1 MVRVTGVGDQDLEF
15 LVGRMAQELPS
26 HHGPV
31 PGPVPFTGIGRMDGH
46 EALST
51 ADEFLEGLALL
62 VALAL
67 SAPVL
72 AQDKITLRMSTPASE
87 TDQRSVALAEVFAPA
102 VADFAVYE
110 PHWNSSLFK
119 QGTELEA
126 IARGNLEMA
135 LASAQELAVFF
146 PEFSIFATGY
156 VHRDA
161 AHQVAVFNDPLMDPF
176 KKKVEDELNMKLLSV
191 MYFGA
196 RHVNLRTDKKVM
208 TPEDLAGVNL
218 RMPGTDA
225 WQFLGKALGAS
236 PTPMAFAEV
245 YTGLQTGAI
254 DGQDNPLP
262 TVVDKKFYEVTKQII
277 LTSHLV
283 DLNYIAI
290 SKKVWDKMTPEQQ
303 ATVQAAAD
311 AAAIRI
317 ENLSLA
323 GDMGRSPFY
332 KNPYRYMLRV
342 RREYS
347 RSGSRFFSG
356 AGESEDVAVDWGEP
370 PQPEIPFI
378 FDTDMRAA
386 VRRMVTHGAGPKT
399 RARFVRLMV
408 RECSGEQI
416 PHATAMEMLKQ
427 EGFYPFKRRGPI
439 PNRYCGAIDP
449 LTGGFLGIPS
459 PENRKSSSGYY
470 GFRKNG

>member
-1 MVRVTGVGDQDLEF
+1 MKTLPSRRIF
-15 LVGRMAQELPS
+15 MSALVAVALVCGFAGQGLAADKIKLRMAGSGSP
-26 HHGPV
+26 
-31 PGPVPFTGIGRMDGH
+31 TGTRAI
-46 EALST
+46 AL
-51 ADEFLEGLALL
+51 DE
-62 VALAL
+62 
-67 SAPVL
+67 
-72 AQDKITLRMSTPASE
+72 Q
-87 TDQRSVALAEVFAPA
+87 FAPA
-102 VADFAVYE
+102 VAEFADYE
-110 PHWNSSLFK
+110 AHWNSSLFK

-196 RHVNLRTDKKVM
+196 RQVNLRTDKEVM

-262 TVVDKKFYEVTKQII
+262 TVVDAKFYEVTKQIV

-283 DLNYIAI
+283 DLNYIAL
-290 SKKVWDKMTPEQQ
+290 SKATWDSMTPEQQ
-303 ATVQAAAD
+303 TKVQEAAD
-311 AAAIRI
+311 AAA
-317 ENLSLA
+317 EF
-323 GDMGRSPFY
+323 GRQNQLKKEDELVAFLEEQGLDVYEPDVAAFRDQVQKMY
-332 KNPYRYMLRV
+332 L
-342 RREYS
+342 
-347 RSGSRFFSG
+347 
-356 AGESEDVAVDWGEP
+356 ESEYAATW
-370 PQPEIPFI
+370 PEGVLEKIN
-378 FDTDMRAA
+378 A
-386 VRRMVTHGAGPKT
+386 
-399 RARFVRLMV
+399 
-408 RECSGEQI
+408 
-416 PHATAMEMLKQ
+416 
-427 EGFYPFKRRGPI
+427 
-439 PNRYCGAIDP
+439 
-449 LTGGFLGIPS
+449 LG
-459 PENRKSSSGYY
+459 N
-470 GFRKNG
+470 